1 MSACVYRLYLAM
13 LIALGMSSVI
23 YLSAFIYINAV

>member
-13 LIALGMSSVI
+13 LMALDMSSVI
-23 YLSAFIYINAV
+23 YLLTFIYINAI